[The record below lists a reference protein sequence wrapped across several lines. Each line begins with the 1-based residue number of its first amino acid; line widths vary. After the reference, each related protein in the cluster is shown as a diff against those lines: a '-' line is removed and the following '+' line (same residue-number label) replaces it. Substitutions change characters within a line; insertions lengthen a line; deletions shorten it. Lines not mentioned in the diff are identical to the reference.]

1 MLVSIGVSF
10 VKYSSILRQYQPIQ
24 DWQAVIVFA
33 KRIIEPDFPHQYRG
47 LLPQLHRVYLDE
59 LTINPNQAIGVNI
72 AELVIANEDV
82 AIEAAKFLITQTR
95 QQIDDSGFQQIVLDL
110 VKAVLVYK
118 LGKDKEQELKIMFTK
133 EDMKK
138 AWLVQE
144 FMEEAKLE
152 GKAEGVQETVRRVAV
167 NMLKMGIA
175 SEQVSAA
182 TGLTVEQVQKLLK

>member
-1 MLVSIGVSF
+1 M
-10 VKYSSILRQYQPIQ
+10 
-24 DWQAVIVFA
+24 
-33 KRIIEPDFPHQYRG
+33 
-47 LLPQLHRVYLDE
+47 
-59 LTINPNQAIGVNI
+59 
-72 AELVIANEDV
+72 IANEDL
-82 AIEAAKFLITQTR
+82 AIEAAQSLIAQTR

-133 EDMKK
+133 EEMKK

-144 FMEEAKLE
+144 FMEEAKLEGKAE

-167 NMLKMGIA
+167 NMLKMGIS
-175 SEQVSAA
+175 SEQVAAA

>member
-1 MLVSIGVSF
+1 
-10 VKYSSILRQYQPIQ
+10 
-24 DWQAVIVFA
+24 
-33 KRIIEPDFPHQYRG
+33 
-47 LLPQLHRVYLDE
+47 
-59 LTINPNQAIGVNI
+59 
-72 AELVIANEDV
+72 
-82 AIEAAKFLITQTR
+82 
-95 QQIDDSGFQQIVLDL
+95 
-110 VKAVLVYK
+110 
-118 LGKDKEQELKIMFTK
+118 
-133 EDMKK
+133 MKK

>member
-1 MLVSIGVSF
+1 M
-10 VKYSSILRQYQPIQ
+10 
-24 DWQAVIVFA
+24 
-33 KRIIEPDFPHQYRG
+33 
-47 LLPQLHRVYLDE
+47 
-59 LTINPNQAIGVNI
+59 
-72 AELVIANEDV
+72 IANEDV
-82 AIEAAKFLITQTR
+82 AIEAAKSLIAQTR

-133 EDMKK
+133 EEMKK

-144 FMEEAKLE
+144 FMEEAKLEGKAE

-167 NMLKMGIA
+167 NMLKMGIS
-175 SEQVSAA
+175 SEQVAAA